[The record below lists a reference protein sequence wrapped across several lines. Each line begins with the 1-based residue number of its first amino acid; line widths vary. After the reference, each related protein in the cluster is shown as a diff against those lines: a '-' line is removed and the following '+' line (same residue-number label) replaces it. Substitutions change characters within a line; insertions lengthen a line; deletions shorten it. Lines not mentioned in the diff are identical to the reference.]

1 LTIDGTPSVF
11 VLPASMGKGHD
22 SVATDQWVDFA
33 IKNQPCPFML
43 LSGN

>member
-1 LTIDGTPSVF
+1 LTSDGTPSVF
-11 VLPASMGKGHD
+11 VLPASIGEGHD

-33 IKNQPCPFML
+33 IKNQPGPFML